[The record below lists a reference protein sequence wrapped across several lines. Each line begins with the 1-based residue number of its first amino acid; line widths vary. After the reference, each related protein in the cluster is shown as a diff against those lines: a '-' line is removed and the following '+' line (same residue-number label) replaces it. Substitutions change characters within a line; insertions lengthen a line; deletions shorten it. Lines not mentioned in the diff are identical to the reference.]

1 MAMHSHTRATS
12 DVSFLTS
19 GACRDERLAM
29 LTELNWR
36 GTGRL
41 RRPLSCATS
50 SQSSPPSPLSFPS
63 SKSSLGT
70 VTPARL
76 SSIVSLNPRLMPSW
90 LRLEKPPAESAA
102 RSRKLELPRGGLR
115 RRARAIGSTPGA
127 PGGISASLKPLYGFE
142 TISSSLTRLRLRCGG
157 GRMRTGPAV
166 PGLGKRDPVAAA
178 PKPPASI
185 ASRSASSGPASTS
198 RPPYA
203 DVALASPPPPA
214 AAAPSASPVAAMTRA
229 SKRPL
234 TPLLLRMGLSAPRPE
249 RLPGLRPAVAWLFGP
264 AGAAAPVA
272 AVGAAATAWD
282 ACALLPGA
290 VICASATLRAA
301 PMVRGPY
308 TAPQNACLQQ
318 DMRRTHQPHIL
329 TLLLHVHASRPLC
342 TTVAAL
348 PAFASTISTST
359 MHGQNPKNSKSYR
372 MTAGGAHA
380 FVKDASRNRRMDS
393 NRCHTHTMYHVLS
406 CKECT

>member
-1 MAMHSHTRATS
+1 MFPDLMAAASPVASRPAVAMAREPAPAPAEMLPPLGPSFPAAACCLSIDICTEKALGSKLAAAALPLLAPTWLCKAIAMAAGLLPGRLAARLLPPTSLDIRMLTSADFFARSIDSWVPRSSATRARSLATCSLASSAWQRCISAASSLLASHKSCSNVKRIVGSLPPLRGCLRSASRSCWFSAFSASTS

-142 TISSSLTRLRLRCGG
+142 TISSSLT
-157 GRMRTGPAV
+157 
-166 PGLGKRDPVAAA
+166 
-178 PKPPASI
+178 
-185 ASRSASSGPASTS
+185 
-198 RPPYA
+198 
-203 DVALASPPPPA
+203 
-214 AAAPSASPVAAMTRA
+214 
-229 SKRPL
+229 
-234 TPLLLRMGLSAPRPE
+234 
-249 RLPGLRPAVAWLFGP
+249 
-264 AGAAAPVA
+264 
-272 AVGAAATAWD
+272 
-282 ACALLPGA
+282 
-290 VICASATLRAA
+290 
-301 PMVRGPY
+301 
-308 TAPQNACLQQ
+308 
-318 DMRRTHQPHIL
+318 
-329 TLLLHVHASRPLC
+329 
-342 TTVAAL
+342 
-348 PAFASTISTST
+348 
-359 MHGQNPKNSKSYR
+359 
-372 MTAGGAHA
+372 
-380 FVKDASRNRRMDS
+380 
-393 NRCHTHTMYHVLS
+393 
-406 CKECT
+406 